1 MFFITNYLKKNK
13 SFGTLKELL
22 LFLTACRSFFHCIQF
37 EPFLRKSLKVWF
49 FQGNPSIHAKV
60 KRDDRGQFW
69 ESQLKMRRRDAD
81 ADVDLATLGA
91 PGCLCS
97 DFTGTGSHQRTTFS
111 LSQIPGRAVGEGG
124 EVGASCAD
132 THAQMHC
139 VWYSGNSV
147 GRNFL
152 QSMSTLSL
160 KIDYTF

>member
-1 MFFITNYLKKNK
+1 
-13 SFGTLKELL
+13 
-22 LFLTACRSFFHCIQF
+22 
-37 EPFLRKSLKVWF
+37 
-49 FQGNPSIHAKV
+49 
-60 KRDDRGQFW
+60 
-69 ESQLKMRRRDAD
+69 MRRRDAD

-139 VWYSGNSV
+139 VWYSGNSA

-152 QSMSTLSL
+152 QSMSTLSTISTILFETTNNVCCFEFHWLVLNIKNIFKTLRFLSVL
-160 KIDYTF
+160 KIITLQQRQTERM